1 MKAPSPAPPPP
12 AEPEVR
18 SAPEVPRDRPVPQRR
33 PLLGQRRRF
42 VVHWPSQMRSA
53 VIVTSVALVLVTLLN
68 VSLHTTRVQSE
79 RAVAGQ
85 STELQQLLEAHARFE
100 LLLAILASL
109 IFLVGVFVVTI
120 LETHKTAG
128 AAFHI
133 GRELERVRDGFYGIE
148 VRLRRGD
155 NLGNLAASFNEMT
168 RTLAERTVLHAEEL
182 EHAASE
188 ADRIESPPEAAALAR
203 ALREMADERR
213 RMIAAPDA

>member
-1 MKAPSPAPPPP
+1 
-12 AEPEVR
+12 
-18 SAPEVPRDRPVPQRR
+18 
-33 PLLGQRRRF
+33 
-42 VVHWPSQMRSA
+42 MRSA

-68 VSLHTTRVQSE
+68 VSLHTTRVHSE

-85 STELQQLLEAHARFE
+85 SPELQQLLVAHARFE

-133 GRELERVRDGFYGIE
+133 GRELERVRDGLYGIQ

-155 NLGNLAASFNEMT
+155 NLGTLAASFNEMT
-168 RTLAERTVLHAEEL
+168 RALAERTVLHAEEL